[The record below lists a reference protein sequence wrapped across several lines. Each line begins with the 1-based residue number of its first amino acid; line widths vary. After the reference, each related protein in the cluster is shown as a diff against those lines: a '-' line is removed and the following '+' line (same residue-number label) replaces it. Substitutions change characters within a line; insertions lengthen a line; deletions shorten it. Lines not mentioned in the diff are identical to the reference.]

1 MSETII
7 VAVISLFG
15 TLGGS
20 LIGVLASNKLTN
32 YRIEQLEKKVEKH
45 NNLVERTYQLEEEHK
60 VDEEKFK
67 VINHRIEDLEEFHK
81 PHQ

>member
-1 MSETII
+1 MTEAII

-20 LIGVLASNKLTN
+20 LIGVLASNRLTV

-45 NNLVERTYQLEEEHK
+45 NNLVERTYKIEEEQEVEK
-60 VDEEKFK
+60 EKFK
-67 VINHRIEDLEEFHK
+67 VINHRIDDLEAYHK
-81 PHQ
+81 PK

>member
-1 MSETII
+1 MSDAIL

-20 LIGVLASNKLTN
+20 LIGVLASNRLTV

-45 NNLVERTYQLEEEHK
+45 NNLVERTYRLEEEQE
-60 VDEEKFK
+60 VEKEKIK
-67 VINHRIEDLEEFHK
+67 VINHRLDDLEGYHK
-81 PHQ
+81 PH